1 MVFECFSDC
10 LLECSGMLGRLI
22 GWLFE
27 CFSYCSVECLVG
39 DAWKVG
45 WWCLN
50 ATLIVWQSVCGSLEG
65 WLVVLDSFSYCLCS
79 VW

>member
-27 CFSYCSVECLVG
+27 CFSYCSVECLGMLGRLVG
-39 DAWKVG
+39 GV
-45 WWCLN
+45 
-50 ATLIVWQSVCGSLEG
+50 
-65 WLVVLDSFSYCLCS
+65 
-79 VW
+79 